1 MFSLLALGGGGLKG
15 YLEIGAIEE
24 LEERYG
30 PLHLKFHEGIYGC
43 SIGSV
48 IATAIAFGVDSKTL
62 KDHFMKFGSVTTLF
76 GAPDIA
82 KVSDMLQKKGVL
94 SMEPF
99 AKFLIDVFGA
109 SGINIKD
116 KKLKDALIPLRIT
129 ASNLT
134 KGIPTVFQGD
144 VPVIDAILAS
154 CCIPF
159 VFQPRIMGS
168 SVYVDGGFITNIV
181 MNLIPKEKRE
191 RTLSISIIHT
201 HNRVCPK
208 TIIGLNPLDFAYK
221 LYKTTCLYERSLNI
235 HKNNIDLY
243 YKGGSGLSTFTA
255 EERQHMILIGKTLT
269 GEFFRSKG
277 ID

>member
-1 MFSLLALGGGGLKG
+1 MFSILALGGGGLKG

-30 PLHLKFHEGIYGC
+30 ALHERFIDGIYGC

-48 IATAIAFGVDSKTL
+48 IATGIAFGINSKTL
-62 KDHFMKFGSVTTLF
+62 KEHFMKFGSLTSLF
-76 GAPDIA
+76 GVPDIA

-94 SMEPF
+94 SMDPF
-99 AKFLIDVFGA
+99 AKYLIDVFSA
-109 SGINIKD
+109 SGIDIKN
-116 KKLKDALIPLRIT
+116 KKLSDALVPLRIT

-134 KGIPTVFQGD
+134 KGIPTVFQGN

-154 CCIPF
+154 CCIPV
-159 VFQPRIMGS
+159 VFQPRILGP
-168 SVYVDGGFITNIV
+168 SVYVDGGFITNII
-181 MNLIPKEKRE
+181 MNLIPKDKRE
-191 RTLSISIIHT
+191 KTLSISIIHT
-201 HNRVCPK
+201 HSRVCPK
-208 TIIGLNPLDFAYK
+208 TMTGMNPLEFAYK

-243 YKGGSGLSTFTA
+243 YKGGSGLSTFTT
-255 EERQHMILIGKTLT
+255 EEREQMILIGKTLT